1 MICTCI
7 HRTMTKEELFVV
19 YKQAFL
25 DLSGTLFSSVHGTDF
40 WWVLIS
46 DAFFFLLIVV
56 FRTNVIPRIVL
67 KMLCARA
74 ECVYN
79 WSKVI
84 TALSMRNFNQVS
96 GTLWWWLNIWP
107 VHSWWH
113 WQVFFSIIMQLFLFF
128 IFIFAF
134 DRKSIIS
141 ISWRDDPQIK
151 KSSKQIFTKW
161 QFKSTARSWS
171 KLQEKKGKERKRKM
185 KQTCLYFNIYFR
197 QTNKK
202 DVSVYMYF
210 ILLCNK
216 VGGFNHMLNVKVHCW
231 IINTQCVNIYY
242 NIYILLVLVCSIAV
256 CFTSQNINDE

>member
-1 MICTCI
+1 MSSNKWC
-7 HRTMTKEELFVV
+7 F
-19 YKQAFL
+19 F
-25 DLSGTLFSSVHGTDF
+25 FSSHR
-40 WWVLIS
+40 S
-46 DAFFFLLIVV
+46 IVV

-96 GTLWWWLNIWP
+96 GSWWWWLNIWP

-113 WQVFFSIIMQLFLFF
+113 WQIFFSIIMQLFLFF
-128 IFIFAF
+128 IYLLFFFFAF
-134 DRKSIIS
+134 DRKSIIF

-151 KSSKQIFTKW
+151 NSSKQIFTKW
-161 QFKSTARSWS
+161 QFKSTARRWS
-171 KLQEKKGKERKRKM
+171 KLQEEKRKERKRKM
-185 KQTCLYFNIYFR
+185 KQTCLYFNNYFR

-202 DVSVYMYF
+202 DVSMYMYF

-216 VGGFNHMLNVKVHCW
+216 GGSFIHMLRW
-231 IINTQCVNIYY
+231 PNTVFKSLCLIHHYFLAIYA
-242 NIYILLVLVCSIAV
+242 LAPVFC
-256 CFTSQNINDE
+256 TSKG